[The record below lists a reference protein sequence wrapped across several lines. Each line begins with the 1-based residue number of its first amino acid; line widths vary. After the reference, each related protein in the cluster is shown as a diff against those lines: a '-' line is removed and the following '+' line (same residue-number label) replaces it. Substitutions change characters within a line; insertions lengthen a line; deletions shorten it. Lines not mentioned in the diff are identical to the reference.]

1 MGKCLLPFT
10 IDVEM
15 RAYHNR
21 SFPLGIVKANI
32 ADYDVWLC
40 NKLINCV
47 INPNDYVINTFEN
60 DIWSEKDGLTHTEI
74 VSLKREEFNQKNP
87 DIIAKNKEMLEKG
100 IYITGG
106 YDEFFIPGK
115 RPYQKRHFNHDYVI
129 FGYDEEERGFKS
141 AAYMEDRSYR
151 FYDITYEDYH
161 NSIAKSEYNFYVCYR
176 KIDKSY
182 VPNVDIVHLKKKIEN
197 YLLSREDDYAS
208 NRQAYFGM
216 EAWEKFREY
225 VQENGDDRLDNR
237 FARIYMEHRNIMV
250 KRMRKLNEM
259 GFINDCSL
267 TEEYHRNVYLP
278 AQAVHDLFIK
288 YNLTRDHKVRQRILG
303 TIQKTNENEERII
316 SRMLEGMKVE
326 C

>member
-1 MGKCLLPFT
+1 MGKCLPFT

-15 RAYHNR
+15 RVYQNKA
-21 SFPLGIVKANI
+21 FPLGIIKANI

-40 NKLINCV
+40 NKLINC
-47 INPNDYVINTFEN
+47 ICYEN
-60 DIWSEKDGLTHTEI
+60 SDIDAIDDDIWSEKDGLTHTEI
-74 VSLKREEFNQKNP
+74 DFLKREEFNQKNP

-100 IYITGG
+100 VYITGG

-115 RPYQKRHFNHDYVI
+115 SPYQKRHFNHDYVI
-129 FGYDEEERGFKS
+129 FGYDEERVFKS
-141 AAYMEDRSYR
+141 AAYMADRSYR

-182 VPNVDIVHLKKKIEN
+182 VPKVDIVHIQKKLEN

-225 VQENGDDRLDNR
+225 VQEIGDGWLDNR
-237 FARIYMEHRNIMV
+237 YARLYMEHRNIMV
-250 KRMRKLNEM
+250 NRMRKLNEK
-259 GFINDCSL
+259 GFLNDCSL
-267 TEEYHRNVYLP
+267 AEEYHRNVYLP
-278 AQAVHDLFIK
+278 AQAVHHLFIK

-303 TIQKTNENEERII
+303 TIQKTNETEERII
-316 SRMLEGMKVE
+316 SRMLERMKMK